1 VNRDRQWAEALI
13 RSGDEHAFRELYRR
27 HTPRLHQFVL
37 RMLGG
42 AETEAEDVVQETWV
56 RAVSQLRSFRWQS
69 AFATWLTGIGLNLCR
84 ENLRRRG
91 RWQDGEGGAAAEM
104 AAPAVPT
111 GLRIDLEKAISL
123 LPAGY
128 RTVLLMHD
136 VEGWNHRE
144 IACELGISAGTS
156 KSQLA
161 AARRRVRALL
171 ARETSHEGDSP

>member
-1 VNRDRQWAEALI
+1 MNRDRKWAEALI

-56 RAVSQLRSFRWQS
+56 RAVRQLQGFRWQS

-84 ENLRRRG
+84 ENLRQRG
-91 RWQDGEGGAAAEM
+91 RWQDGEIAPADEL
-104 AAPAVPT
+104 AAPPAAI

-136 VEGWNHRE
+136 LEGWNHRE
-144 IACELGISAGTS
+144 IARELGISSGTS

-161 AARRRVRALL
+161 CARRRVRDLL
-171 ARETSHEGDSP
+171 RPQQGDSP